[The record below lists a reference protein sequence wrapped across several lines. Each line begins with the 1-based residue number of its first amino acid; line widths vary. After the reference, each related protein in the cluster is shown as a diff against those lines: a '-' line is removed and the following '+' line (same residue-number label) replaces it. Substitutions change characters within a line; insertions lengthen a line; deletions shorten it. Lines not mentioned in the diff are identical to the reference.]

1 MEVMGFQS
9 EFINLVHGLVEGS
22 VSKLHVNGTFSEEIR
37 IERGVKQGCPLAPLL
52 FAISTQPLM
61 SILRKREAE
70 GRLRGLPLTGNR
82 NLLHNLYADDS
93 GVMIQADLQNFN
105 ELQDAVQ
112 LYEDISGVKMN
123 MSKTTVIPVAM
134 DSSPTWLTAH
144 GCYIAREGE
153 VIRYLGFPIGWKV
166 KPTEQ
171 SDYVLAKVQ
180 RRLGSWT
187 YRMLTFAGRVTVVKH
202 ILRAI
207 PIHILTCLTFS
218 AKVLG
223 KLEAICRGFVWG
235 VNDQGQNRIP
245 LIAWEDI
252 TQPKKDGGLQI
263 ESFQTQGQALRLK
276 QLLRMFENPEEEWA
290 WNQVRP
296 RLKLHTEKI
305 VTTGDTFCSVYLSI
319 AQEAGILQQAE
330 AQQIGKLL
338 QRLKIKSIGY
348 WMDWAWEQ
356 KPRRPLLQ
364 IEQLAADHGKLTP
377 ARYFLFTAALKSI
390 WTERNKAVYEQ
401 RTIRIPIG
409 VTLNQTMAMARAQ
422 AHGLPKTNK
431 SFRSVQAL
439 VQYIENLIER
449 AGNANEEEHPKA
461 EIEAPTDQDE
471 EHSLD
476 EDDTRN
482 RGSEAP
488 PAEHEDHQAISEER
502 ERSFD
507 PPELGGGH

>member
-112 LYEDISGVKMN
+112 LYEDISGAKMN
-123 MSKTTVIPVAM
+123 MSKTTVILVAM

-166 KPTEQ
+166 KPTQQ

-218 AKVLG
+218 AKALG
-223 KLEAICRGFVWG
+223 RLEAICKGFVWG

-276 QLLRMFENPEEEWA
+276 QLLRMFENPEEEWVSA
-290 WNQVRP
+290 
-296 RLKLHTEKI
+296 
-305 VTTGDTFCSVYLSI
+305 
-319 AQEAGILQQAE
+319 LQAT
-330 AQQIGKLL
+330 L
-338 QRLKIKSIGY
+338 QRAAGKRARRLWNDINYITEGTPSVIERKSNFLT
-348 WMDWAWEQ
+348 MLDAVFQ
-356 KPRRPLLQ
+356 
-364 IEQLAADHGKLTP
+364 KLTP

-409 VTLNQTMAMARAQ
+409 VTLNQTMAMTRAQ
-422 AHGLPKTNK
+422 AHGLPETNK
-431 SFRSVQAL
+431 NFRSVQAL

-449 AGNANEEEHPKA
+449 AGNTNEEEHPEA

-488 PAEHEDHQAISEER
+488 PAKHKDHRAISEER